1 MRTGVFEIDDLKDS
15 VARDGFA
22 RASAAEM
29 KALVGANALADWPAY
44 AATWNDLPQDA
55 YMADGG
61 RYRRRRFAAFEIAPG
76 ALARLPHQPHFQSLD
91 YNRLNGGVE
100 RWFEPVTDAVAD
112 HALTRKILDLAL
124 GVFGGLSPDPG
135 FPWRAEFHQFR
146 IEARLGEDAQPTP
159 EGVHR
164 DGVDWV
170 VVMLVARENVDAG
183 VTSIFD
189 PAGTSLGAFTLTQ
202 PLDAVLIDDN
212 RVFHGV
218 TAIEP
223 VDPARPAFRDVL
235 VVTFRKTMSD

>member
-1 MRTGVFEIDDLKDS
+1 MFEIDDLKDS

-22 RASAAEM
+22 RASADDM
-29 KALVGANALADWPAY
+29 KALVGAAALADWLAY
-44 AATWNDLPQDA
+44 AATWNDLAQDTH
-55 YMADGG
+55 MADGG
-61 RYRRRRFAAFEIAPG
+61 RYRRRRFACFEAAPG

-100 RWFEPVTDAVAD
+100 RWFEPVIDPVAD
-112 HALTRKILDLAL
+112 HALTRRIIDLAL
-124 GVFGGLSPDPG
+124 GVFRLSPDPG

-146 IEARLGEDAQPTP
+146 IEARAGEDAQPTP

-170 VVMLVARENVDAG
+170 LVMLVARENVDAG

-189 PAGTSLGAFTLTQ
+189 PAGKPLGSFTLTQ
-202 PLDAVLIDDN
+202 PLDAVFIDDN

-218 TAIEP
+218 TAIKP
-223 VDPARPAFRDVL
+223 IDPTKPAYRDVL
-235 VVTFRKTMSD
+235 VVTFRKTMSE